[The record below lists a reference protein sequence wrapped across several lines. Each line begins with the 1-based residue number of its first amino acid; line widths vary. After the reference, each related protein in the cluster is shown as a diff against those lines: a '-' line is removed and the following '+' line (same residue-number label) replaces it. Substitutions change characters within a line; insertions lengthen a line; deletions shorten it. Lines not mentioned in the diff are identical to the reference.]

1 MNSMTV
7 AIQIFFWSSVGA
19 VLFAYLGYPLVIQA
33 CARWWGRLA
42 PPSELDD
49 PGEWPTVSLLIA
61 AYNEED
67 CIAARLENALALD
80 YPADKLEIVIGSDG
94 SDDRTAEIV
103 NSFGDARIRLFDYRE
118 RRGKSSVL
126 NATVPELVGEIIVF
140 SDANTNYQPD
150 AIRKLVRWF
159 QHPDIGAVCGKLV
172 LTDPETGQN
181 VDSMYWRYE
190 TFIKKCEGRLG
201 ALLGANGAI
210 YALPKKYFVPIPGNT
225 IVDDFVIPLLAK
237 LTHRFQIVYDP
248 EAIASEE
255 SPAAIG
261 SEFRRRSRI
270 GAGAYQSL
278 VSLWG
283 LLHPRHGWTAFSFLF
298 HKLLRWSVPF
308 LLVAALVS
316 NLLLLDQRLYQVTLG
331 LQAAFYLFSLLG
343 AYVRGR
349 SLPVRLLRLA
359 TMFSSMNA
367 ALFVG
372 FWRWLL
378 KEQRGTWQRTAR

>member
-1 MNSMTV
+1 MTFT
-7 AIQIFFWSSVGA
+7 IQLIFWICTTA
-19 VLFAYLGYPLVIQA
+19 VVFAYVGYPLVIRI
-33 CARWWGRLA
+33 CAGLFGKFTA
-42 PPSELDD
+42 PGDIES
-49 PGEWPTVSLLIA
+49 GEDLPTVSLLIA

-67 CIAARLENALALD
+67 CIEARLQNALSLD
-80 YPADKLEIVIGSDG
+80 YPAEKLEIVIGSDG
-94 SDDRTAEIV
+94 SDDRTAVIV
-103 NSFGDARIRLFDYRE
+103 NSFDDERIRLFDYRE
-118 RRGKSSVL
+118 RRGKSAVL
-126 NATVPELVGEIIVF
+126 NATVPELKGEIIVF

-159 QHPDIGAVCGKLV
+159 QHPGVGAVCGRLV

-190 TFIKKCEGRLG
+190 TFIKKCEGKLG

-237 LTHRFQIVYDP
+237 LTHRFHIVYDP
-248 EAIASEE
+248 EATASEE

-270 GAGAYQSL
+270 GAGAYQSIS
-278 VSLWG
+278 SLWG
-283 LLHPRHGWTAFSFLF
+283 LLNPRHGWTAFSFSF

-308 LLVAALVS
+308 LMLAAFVS
-316 NLLLLDQRLYQVTLG
+316 NLCLLDHTLYQVTFG
-331 LQAAFYLFSLLG
+331 LQLAFYISSLVG
-343 AYVRGR
+343 AYVQGR

-359 TMFSSMNA
+359 AMFSSMNA